1 MKPNQTI
8 AFVNSNKAWGG
19 GEKWHFEMGKRLRE
33 KGYPVLFVVHK
44 KSALYKKVKE
54 AELPHA
60 AIVINNF
67 SFLNLLKIRK
77 ISRLF
82 REQRVGSVIMNLP
95 SDVKV
100 AGPAARKAGVEK
112 IMYRRGTALPVNNN
126 LYNRYLF
133 KKVITHIITN
143 SHATK
148 ELLLQK
154 NSKLVDRKKFRIIY
168 NGLDFNEFDNRPVKP
183 IYTRKNDE
191 LIIGNASR
199 FVEQKGHKLLV
210 EVARKLKSR
219 EVPFQLL
226 LAGEGKLK
234 ESIIK
239 LAKKEG
245 VYENLLFTGFIT
257 DIKSFMASIDI
268 FLLTSLWEG
277 FGYVIVEA
285 MAGEKPVI
293 AFDISSNPEII
304 RDGENGYLIPFRDT
318 DTFAEKIITLYHKPR
333 LREKMAR
340 EAGKTAAEN
349 FDMDYMVRQIED
361 LIAE

>member
-1 MKPNQTI
+1 MKGKNTI
-8 AFVNSNKAWGG
+8 SFINSNIAWGG
-19 GEKWHFEMGKRLRE
+19 GEKWHFEMGKRLHE
-33 KGYPVLFVVHK
+33 KGYPVFFVVHK
-44 KSALYKKVKE
+44 KSALCQKVKK
-54 AELPHA
+54 ANLPHA
-60 AIVINNF
+60 AIIINNF
-67 SFLNLLKIRK
+67 SFLNRFKIRR
-77 ISRLF
+77 ISRIF
-82 REQRVGSVIMNLP
+82 KQHRVGSVIMNLP

-100 AGPAARKAGVEK
+100 SGPAARKAGVEK

-148 ELLLQK
+148 NLLLQK
-154 NSKLVDRKKFRIIY
+154 NAELVDISKFRIIH
-168 NGLDFNEFDNRPVKP
+168 NGLDFNEFDSRQVNPLYSRQG
-183 IYTRKNDE
+183 NE
-191 LIIGNASR
+191 LVIGNASR
-199 FVEQKGHKLLV
+199 FVEQKGHKILI
-210 EVARKLKSR
+210 EVARKLKTR
-219 EVPFQLL
+219 GIPFRLL

-245 VYENLLFTGFIT
+245 VYENLLFAGFIT

-318 DTFAEKIITLYHKPR
+318 DTFAEKVITLYNNPQ
-333 LREKMAR
+333 LREQMAR
-340 EAGKTAAEN
+340 EARRTAAEN
-349 FDMDYMVRQIED
+349 FDMDYMVRQIEE